1 MPLKSGKS
9 RQVFS
14 ANVKELV
21 KSGRPLKQALAIAYS
36 KKRSFGKGKKKKMLS
51 TDLSS
56 TRGTMAATP
65 LSYAER
71 TATGPMA
78 QTMMRKSKSKKMK
91 KYGKKMKMEKNS
103 LYRNIRVKGMMNRIT
118 GAKPKKPTKAM
129 LAQEKKIK
137 MEEKMSKKMGKKMKK
152 MTSKPAKKMILK
164 KKMGKVCKKCSKK
177 MTKGTCPMCK

>member
-1 MPLKSGKS
+1 MPLKAGKS
-9 RQVFS
+9 RRVFS
-14 ANVKELV
+14 ANVSELV

-51 TDLSS
+51 TDLPS
-56 TRGTMAATP
+56 TRGVMAAAP

-137 MEEKMSKKMGKKMKK
+137 MEEKKGKKMKK

-177 MTKGTCPMCK
+177 MTKGICPMCK